1 MHGVRRKMNFETSEN
16 KLRKIARERA
26 KAKLGFY
33 IHLVVYVCV
42 NALLFTIWYLFTSES
57 GGVPWF
63 IFPLIGWGI
72 GLIAHAVVTFSG
84 ISTESLE
91 DRMTEQELAK
101 LKEQQSK

>member
-1 MHGVRRKMNFETSEN
+1 MTEE
-16 KLRKIARERA
+16 KLRQIARKRA

-33 IHLVVYVCV
+33 IHLIVYVCINV
-42 NALLFTIWYLFTSES
+42 LLFAIWYLTLEPDGF
-57 GGVPWF
+57 PWF

-72 GLIAHAVVTFSG
+72 ALVIHAIVTFYG
-84 ISTESLE
+84 NSTEESLE

>member
-1 MHGVRRKMNFETSEN
+1 MAEE

-42 NALLFTIWYLFTSES
+42 NALLFAIWYLFTSES

-63 IFPLIGWGI
+63 IYPLIGWGI
-72 GLIAHAVVTFSG
+72 AVVIHAILAFSG
-84 ISTESLE
+84 ISTEKSLE

>member
-1 MHGVRRKMNFETSEN
+1 MTEE
-16 KLRKIARERA
+16 KLRRIARERA

-33 IHLVVYVCV
+33 IHLIVYVCINV
-42 NALLFTIWYLFTSES
+42 LLFAIWYLFTLES
-57 GGVPWF
+57 GGFPWF

-72 GLIAHAVVTFSG
+72 AVVIHAIVAFYG
-84 ISTESLE
+84 NSTEESLE